1 MTSPSPAPG
10 PDPTI
15 TRRCKAMAKRTGVQC
30 EHRAMLGQEVCRVHG
45 GKSPRAMAAAK
56 RRLAVEE
63 VRREAARLG
72 GSLEVHPLDV
82 LLDSVGEA
90 AANVAVLR
98 SAIADLGVHVGE
110 DGIAVPERVIEFE
123 KGGTH
128 VAAREHILVAMY
140 NAERER
146 QNKWSKMCLDAGVDE
161 RKVRLKEEQGQVLGK
176 ALDAAVTSAAYVDAV
191 QAGDLSGA
199 RAALRVELAREIRS
213 LGGGA

>member
-1 MTSPSPAPG
+1 VPRSDLTDEQRCTATSKTSG
-10 PDPTI
+10 E
-15 TRRCKAMAKRTGVQC
+15 RCRLERMA
-30 EHRAMLGQEVCRVHG
+30 GQRVCWRHG
-45 GKSPRAMAAAK
+45 GRSPQAKAAAK

-72 GSLEVHPLDV
+72 GSLDVHPLDV

-98 SAIADLGVHVGE
+98 SAIADLGAHVGE
-110 DGIAVPERVIEFE
+110 DGIAVPERVVEFE

-128 VAAREHILVAMY
+128 VPAREHILVAMY

-176 ALDAAVTSAAYVDAV
+176 ALDAAVASAAYTAAV
-191 QAGDLSGA
+191 KAGDVGGA
-199 RAALRVELAREIRS
+199 RAALRVELARELRS